1 MRRAVLFGAYFFVCF
16 ALTHLFQWGVAVVP
30 DWLQPRMTLGWAIL
44 SGFCALMMT
53 AIQQKDRSNDAR

>member
-1 MRRAVLFGAYFFVCF
+1 MSRAVLFGAYFFVCF
-16 ALTHLFQWGVAVVP
+16 ALAHLVQWGVAVVP

-53 AIQQKDRSNDAR
+53 TTQQKDRSNGAR